1 MSTLHNP
8 QQAWWDYDK
17 DENCFTVMGITM
29 REAERLIKFIY
40 DHMLDE
46 IKHDMRFKLVGY
58 DLAEVPKPK
67 DSWEALNYMLQSF
80 PKRKRIT

>member
-1 MSTLHNP
+1 MSTLHHP